1 MAEAIMANP
10 NYAGMKIEG
19 SGSDP
24 DVSIRHFDPRAEVSA
39 DAKYIVKNLVLWF
52 LVLPLLIGI
61 LVAGIAAE
69 VSH

>member
-39 DAKYIVKNLVLWF
+39 DAKYIVKNIVLR
-52 LVLPLLIGI
+52 
-61 LVAGIAAE
+61 
-69 VSH
+69 